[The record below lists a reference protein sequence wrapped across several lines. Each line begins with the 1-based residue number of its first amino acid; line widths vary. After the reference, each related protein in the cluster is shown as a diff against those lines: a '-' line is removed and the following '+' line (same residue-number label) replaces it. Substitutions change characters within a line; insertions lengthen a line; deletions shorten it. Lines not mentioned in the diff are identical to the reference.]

1 MKKET
6 LLLHVFAQQLWN
18 LSHTAICKNI
28 ILHKERI
35 FLRIPMI

>member
-1 MKKET
+1 MKKGT

-28 ILHKERI
+28 ILHTKRI
-35 FLRIPMI
+35 SPRIPMV